1 MYPPPPTHSPADAD
15 NATRGTDTDAAH
27 SRLSAVRLG
36 YLTDP
41 YLLPLVPRARLVPA
55 RAPLMNVGT
64 YVRATAIDMLVEG
77 WLDLMGEEEEGVQVV
92 CLGAGSDTRFWRLMV
107 GMKSSF
113 SINYD
118 LGN

>member
-1 MYPPPPTHSPADAD
+1 MHPPPPTHFSSDSD
-15 NATRGTDTDAAH
+15 SATRGTDTDAAH

-41 YLLPLVPRARLVPA
+41 YLLPLVPKARLVPT

-64 YVRATAIDMLVEG
+64 YVRAAAIDTLVEG
-77 WLDLMGEEEEGVQVV
+77 WLDLMGGEGEGEGVQIV

-107 GMKSSF
+107 GMNLVFPLSF
-113 SINYD
+113 
-118 LGN
+118 